1 VSDRVSIWSVLRLRD
16 YRRLWFADVVS
27 DAGSFITFIALAVY
41 VHQLTGTAV
50 AVGIALSLRTIP
62 YFTIGPIAGTLADR
76 LDRRLIMVSCD
87 LARAGLVVLLPFT
100 TSPGQAYAIAFASG
114 LFGPMFRPARAAL
127 IPSVVGRDEYVRAL
141 AVAEVSHNVLHM
153 IGPALGGLAVFA
165 VGARNAFFLDAG
177 TFVFSAMMVVG
188 VSVRGAV
195 RERHARV
202 SDVGRDIVEGA
213 RILWRDRI
221 IRSALPSFAL
231 MLLGFEGAIG
241 ALVVYVRDH
250 LGRSAGAYGI
260 VLAAGGLGTTVAT
273 MLLARRPPSASR
285 TWPLLLAAVSPLAL
299 LFLALQPGYWALLIV
314 MLAAGL
320 ATAGT
325 LYVDTFIAE
334 RIPDDARGRA
344 FSLHA
349 ALLTAAEAIGILGI
363 AALADAADPSTAIA
377 VGGIVSAVLAL
388 AALAPGLAAL
398 RSADAERAASPPTA
412 PAAPAPG

>member
-1 VSDRVSIWSVLRLRD
+1 VSDRVPIWSVLRIRD

-41 VHQLTGTAV
+41 VHQLTGTAL

-100 TSPGQAYAIAFASG
+100 TTPGQAYAIAFASG
-114 LFGPMFRPARAAL
+114 LFGPVFRPARAAL
-127 IPSVVGRDEYVRAL
+127 IPAVVPQRDYVRAL

-153 IGPALGGLAVFA
+153 IGPALGGLAVLA

-177 TFVFSAMMVVG
+177 TFVFSGAMVVG

-213 RILWRDRI
+213 RIMWRDRI

-231 MLLGFEGAIG
+231 LLVGFEGAVG
-241 ALVVYVRDH
+241 ALVVYVRDD
-250 LGRSAGAYGI
+250 LRRGAGAYGI

-273 MLLARRPPSASR
+273 MLLARRSPSASR
-285 TWPLLLAAVSPLAL
+285 TWPLVLAAVSPAVL
-299 LFLALQPGYWALLIV
+299 LVVAWEPGYAGLLVV
-314 MLAAGL
+314 MLAVGL

-334 RIPDDARGRA
+334 RIPDEARGRA

-349 ALLTAAEAIGILGI
+349 AVITIAEAFGILGI
-363 AALADAADPSTAIA
+363 AALADGIGPAKAMGI
-377 VGGIVSAVLAL
+377 GGMVSAGLAL
-388 AALAPGLAAL
+388 LALAPGLTAL
-398 RSADAERAASPPTA
+398 RAADAERAAAPPSTA
-412 PAAPAPG
+412 AT

>member
-1 VSDRVSIWSVLRLRD
+1 
-16 YRRLWFADVVS
+16 
-27 DAGSFITFIALAVY
+27 

-114 LFGPMFRPARAAL
+114 LFGPVFRPARAAL
-127 IPSVVGRDEYVRAL
+127 IPAVVAQDQYVRAL
-141 AVAEVSHNVLHM
+141 AVAEVSHNLLHM
-153 IGPALGGLAVFA
+153 IGPALGGLAVLA

-177 TFVFSAMMVVG
+177 TFIFSAAMVLG

-202 SDVGRDIVEGA
+202 ADVGRDIVEGA

-241 ALVVYVRDH
+241 ALVVYVRDD

-260 VLAAGGLGTTVAT
+260 VLAASGLGTAVAT
-273 MLLARRPPSASR
+273 MLLARRSPAASR
-285 TWPLLLAAVSPLAL
+285 TWPLVLASLSPLTL
-299 LFLALQPGYWALLIV
+299 LLVAFSPGYWALLLV
-314 MLAAGL
+314 MLVAGL

-334 RIPDDARGRA
+334 RIPDEARGRA

-363 AALADAADPSTAIA
+363 AWLADATDPASAIGI
-377 VGGIVSAVLAL
+377 GGVVSAGLAAL
-388 AALAPGLAAL
+388 ALAPGLAAL
-398 RSADAERAASPPTA
+398 RAADADRASAP
-412 PAAPAPG
+412 PAAAQGP